1 MMKNLGKLFLTLSL
15 LVVGGGVV
23 ANAQIDSVPQI
34 EANVPFAFTVGD
46 TRLPAG
52 NYYIRTLD
60 DNAPSLLEISSVD
73 GRTSV
78 AFDTE
83 NATTR
88 NDRAAKTTELVFDK
102 VGDRYFLSQ
111 VWVSGSTYGSE
122 LAKSK
127 LQKNLESSGSKA
139 EKQSVAALMK
149 PSKH

>member
-1 MMKNLGKLFLTLSL
+1 MMKNLGKLFLTLCL
-15 LVVGGGVV
+15 LAVGGGV

-52 NYYIRTLD
+52 KYNIKALD
-60 DNAPSLLEISSVD
+60 ENTPSVLEISSVD

-88 NDRAAKTTELVFDK
+88 SDRSAKTTELVFDK

-111 VWVSGSTYGSE
+111 VWVSGSNSGSE
-122 LAKSK
+122 LAKSRSQKK
-127 LQKNLESSGSKA
+127 LEGSGSKA
-139 EKQSVAALMK
+139 EKQSVAALTK